1 MTLAVVLPWFIACF
15 FRCFAAEGPMR
26 TSLQGPSVPVH
37 PTGLLRR
44 VRPRIASSGD
54 ASSSPG
60 QGNLLL
66 GMRCPYRHFF
76 VELSSGR
83 HCTGF
88 NLNTVHKL
96 SSKEKNL
103 GAAGIRIRG
112 CWVGSKNAWML
123 PLCNAAPIDINTWT
137 ALLLQCSSGQVL
149 CAVSLS
155 RFPLFKALIG
165 RSQLALCICL
175 SIRVSYP
182 C

>member
-1 MTLAVVLPWFIACF
+1 
-15 FRCFAAEGPMR
+15 MR

-76 VELSSGR
+76 VVLSSGR

-96 SSKEKNL
+96 SSTEKNL

-112 CWVGSKNAWML
+112 IQECLNAS
-123 PLCNAAPIDINTWT
+123 TV
-137 ALLLQCSSGQVL
+137 QCSPYRHKYLDRSVVAVL
-149 CAVSLS
+149 FWSSALGCK
-155 RFPLFKALIG
+155 FK
-165 RSQLALCICL
+165 
-175 SIRVSYP
+175 
-182 C
+182 